1 MTVAVNYH
9 FQDNE
14 SEFQSG
20 LSCII
25 SMHRGCNL
33 HSRIYNC
40 CFSHLWTRGN
50 LCIVKPVSS
59 KRFGLSDDFS
69 RLSFLDFSFYSHFSR
84 KVFEIRKG
92 ACKFLIFFF
101 LFFCHV
107 VQNLPCHGR
116 WIYSKF
122 LLLQCYLS
130 SIVKDREKVSRE
142 AICRHI
148 FSYLLTM
155 RIKLFEVAWIFVSC
169 RESFLWAM
177 PRSND
182 ISIITLFSSIDRE

>member
-92 ACKFLIFFF
+92 ACKFLIFFS
-101 LFFCHV
+101 FFFFAMSCKTCRATDDESIPSFFSS
-107 VQNLPCHGR
+107 NAISPLLLKIGK
-116 WIYSKF
+116 KF
-122 LLLQCYLS
+122 L
-130 SIVKDREKVSRE
+130 EKQFVDTFSR
-142 AICRHI
+142 IC
-148 FSYLLTM
+148 
-155 RIKLFEVAWIFVSC
+155 
-169 RESFLWAM
+169 
-177 PRSND
+177 
-182 ISIITLFSSIDRE
+182 

>member
-1 MTVAVNYH
+1 MNPSPS
-9 FQDNE
+9 FKG
-14 SEFQSG
+14 S

-33 HSRIYNC
+33 HSRIWTSC
-40 CFSHLWTRGN
+40 CFSHLWTLGK
-50 LCIVKPVSS
+50 LCIVRPVVSG

-92 ACKFLIFFF
+92 GCRLLIFFF
-101 LFFCHV
+101 LSFFLSFFFCHV

-122 LLLQCYLS
+122 LLQCYLS
-130 SIVKDREKVSRE
+130 AIVKDREKVSRE

-148 FSYLLTM
+148 FSYLLTVG
-155 RIKLFEVAWIFVSC
+155 IKFVRGRVDFRLLSGII
-169 RESFLWAM
+169 SL
-177 PRSND
+177 SD
-182 ISIITLFSSIDRE
+182 TSIITLFSSIDRE